1 MARILENSHGQEKPK
16 STVRCG
22 EPGRQ
27 NGNRELHY
35 PERFEAHSYAKLF
48 YENQPPSFDPCADMV
63 GSRSS
68 RSRAASKGFTGYEWH
83 GWRQRWGE
91 THGAIRTDWQGIS
104 LRLPQGAQLH
114 NANFVSVEVPQGAVS
129 IASIAAVNILF
140 HFPPAAHWASGPGC
154 TNVNWRRLF
163 EVSSAA
169 AEPCDN
175 ELRDWI
181 RKCSEEFGPLRRGCA
196 LEIGPMEEARS
207 LLRLAVEPEA
217 PPLSYFRNVHD
228 SRERLTRVKAD
239 MQAGKAYYFRWSI
252 PYAPFQAAKAPQLEL
267 VDDATG
273 AKEVSRLRRAER

>member
-1 MARILENSHGQEKPK
+1 MKTSLRFLILALTWLAAVRPGTAQQAKVSQATSGVPGAIAGEKPAAPSAPIGK
-16 STVRCG
+16 ALVYVYRKGHIAGGSTLIFA
-22 EPGRQ
+22 
-27 NGNRELHY
+27 NGDFLAE
-35 PERFEAHSYAKLF
+35 
-48 YENQPPSFDPCADMV
+48 
-63 GSRSS
+63 
-68 RSRAASKGFTGYEWH
+68 
-83 GWRQRWGE
+83 
-91 THGAIRTDWQGIS
+91 
-104 LRLPQGAQLH
+104 LH
-114 NANFVSVEVPQGAVS
+114 NANFASVEVPQGAVS

-181 RKCSEEFGPLRRGCA
+181 RKCSEEFGPLRRACA

-239 MQAGKAYYFRWSI
+239 MQAAKTYYFRWSI